1 MTFTMKTMEN
11 KQQTALTKL
20 ISTFKESID
29 YLESCLEDV
38 TDETTRIQLKARLSQ
53 ARYFLNYANEAKE
66 MEKEQHRRTYV
77 DSTSQFEN
85 EAYMPHIKP
94 FEQYY
99 KETYE

>member
-1 MTFTMKTMEN
+1 M
-11 KQQTALTKL
+11 KQQTAVEWLLDELMTEMGYGRDMSRIDNKRILDEITK
-20 ISTFKESID
+20 
-29 YLESCLEDV
+29 
-38 TDETTRIQLKARLSQ
+38 
-53 ARYFLNYANEAKE
+53 EAKE

-99 KETYE
+99 NETYE

>member
-1 MTFTMKTMEN
+1 MSKN
-11 KQQTALTKL
+11 KTALEQFAIAL
-20 ISTFKESID
+20 YENGFLVGNGD
-29 YLESCLEDV
+29 D
-38 TDETTRIQLKARLSQ
+38 IQEL
-53 ARYFLNYANEAKE
+53 LNKAKE